1 MINKNKSK
9 KGSRQIFIRLIK
21 TMKGQYPLIFMSVF
35 FALISTILQL
45 LIPVLTGRA
54 IDLTIYGSGIN
65 NTYLLKILGIMIII
79 ISASSILTWIM
90 NRINLSI
97 TYRLTE
103 KLRNNLFEHISK
115 LPFSSLDKK
124 KDGDLLQRL
133 TVDIDQLADG
143 MIMSF
148 NQFFTGI
155 ISIFVTLYFM
165 FSINFIT
172 ALAVV
177 ILTPLSLF
185 AASFISKKSFK
196 LFKKQ
201 AHDKSKLAGLTDELV
216 SELRT
221 VKIFSYENAA
231 VSRFKKLNDELAESY
246 KLSVFISSVTNPLT
260 RFINAVIYA
269 IVAVIGAVM
278 AIGGNLTV
286 GGLTSFLSYASQY
299 SKPFNEISGVFA
311 EMQNAL
317 ASCQRIFDILDEE
330 TEKETDKK
338 VKLPDYINGDIEI
351 KNMSFSYDKSRELII
366 DMSLSVKKGQRVA
379 IVGPTGSGKSTLI
392 NLLMRFYDPD
402 EGKIYLDGISTTDIK
417 RLELRRSFAMV
428 LQDTWLKKAT
438 VRENIAYG
446 NMHASDEDIIRAAK
460 DAHAHSFIKRL
471 KNGYDEVISNEG
483 NSLSQGEKQLIC
495 IARAMLKDAPVLL
508 LDEATSSIDTRT
520 EQKVQ
525 KAFLKLMEG
534 RTTFVVAHRLSTIVD
549 SDIILVMDNGNIVE
563 SGTHQELMKK
573 KDYYYRL
580 YMSQFDE
587 GKE

>member
-1 MINKNKSK
+1 MIK
-9 KGSRQIFIRLIK
+9 KDKTSVSSRQVFIRLIK
-21 TMKGQYPLIFMSVF
+21 TMNGQYPLIFLSVF
-35 FALISTILQL
+35 FAFISTILQL

-54 IDLTIYGSGIN
+54 IDLTVYGGDISNISLWK
-65 NTYLLKILGIMIII
+65 LLKFMILIIV
-79 ISASSILTWIM
+79 ASSILTWIM

-97 TYRLTE
+97 TYKLTQM
-103 KLRNNLFEHISK
+103 LRNNLFEHISR

-148 NQFFTGI
+148 NQFFTGV

-165 FSINFIT
+165 FAINFIT

-185 AASFISKKSFK
+185 AASFISKKSFR

-201 AHDKSKLAGLTDELV
+201 SVDKSKLAGLTDELI

-221 VKIFSYENAA
+221 VKVFSYEDTAIK
-231 VSRFKKLNDELAESY
+231 RFEQLNDELSESY

-278 AIGGNLTV
+278 TISGSLTV

-330 TEKETDKK
+330 TEKDNSETL
-338 VKLPDYINGDIEI
+338 KLPEHINGDIKIE
-351 KNMSFSYDKSRELII
+351 NMSFSYDKSRKLIT
-366 DMSLSVKKGQRVA
+366 DMTLSVKRGQRVA

-392 NLLMRFYDPD
+392 NLLMRFYDPY
-402 EGKIYLDGISTTDIK
+402 EGKIYLDGFATSSINRS
-417 RLELRRSFAMV
+417 ELRENFAMV

-446 NMHASDEDIIRAAK
+446 NENASDEDIIKAAK

-471 KNGYDEVISNEG
+471 KNGYDEVISNDG

-525 KAFLKLMEG
+525 KAFLRLMEG

-563 SGTHQELMKK
+563 SGTHEELMSK

>member
-1 MINKNKSK
+1 MTTGNNTS
-9 KGSRQIFIRLIK
+9 KGSKATLLRLIK
-21 TMKGQYPLIFMSVF
+21 TMKGQYVLIFISILFAF
-35 FALISTILQL
+35 FSTILQL
-45 LIPVLTGRA
+45 LIPVLTGKA
-54 IDLTIYGSGIN
+54 IDLTVYGSGAGN
-65 NTYLLKILGIMIII
+65 VILWSLIKLMILII
-79 ISASSILTWIM
+79 AASSMLTWIM

-97 TYRLTE
+97 TYKLTE
-103 KLRNNLFEHISK
+103 KLRNCLFEHISK

-148 NQFFTGI
+148 NQLFAGV

-165 FSINFIT
+165 FTINFIT

-177 ILTPLSLF
+177 ILTPLSLI
-185 AASFISKKSFK
+185 AASFISKRSFK
-196 LFKKQ
+196 LFKRQ
-201 AHDKSKLAGLTDELV
+201 AMDKAKVAALTDELV

-221 VKIFSYENAA
+221 VKTFSYEETALKRFEKINA
-231 VSRFKKLNDELAESY
+231 ELAGSY
-246 KLSVFISSVTNPLT
+246 KHSVFISSVTNPLT

-269 IVAVIGAVM
+269 IVAVIGAFM
-278 AIGGNLTV
+278 AIGGGLTV

-299 SKPFNEISGVFA
+299 SKPFNEISGVFT

-317 ASCQRIFDILDEE
+317 ASCQRIFEILDEKAE
-330 TEKETDKK
+330 TEGKELTDPPLR
-338 VKLPDYINGDIEI
+338 VKGNIDI
-351 KNMSFSYDKSRELII
+351 KNMSFSYDKSKELIK
-366 DMSLSVKKGQRVA
+366 DLSLSVKKGQRVA

-402 EGKIYLDGISTTDIK
+402 EGKICLDGIPTENLK
-417 RLELRRSFAMV
+417 RSELREYFAMV
-428 LQDTWLKKAT
+428 LQDTWLKKAS
-438 VRENIAYG
+438 VRDNIAYG
-446 NMHASDEDIIRAAK
+446 NENASDEDIIRAAK

-471 KNGYDEVISNEG
+471 KNGYDEIISNEG

-495 IARAMLKDAPVLL
+495 IARAMLKDAPILL
-508 LDEATSSIDTRT
+508 LDEATSSIDIRT

-534 RTTFVVAHRLSTIVD
+534 KTTFVVAHRLSTIID

-563 SGTHQELMKK
+563 SGTHEELMNKK
-573 KDYYYRL
+573 AYYYNL

>member
-1 MINKNKSK
+1 MIK
-9 KGSRQIFIRLIK
+9 KDKTSVSSRQVFIRLIK
-21 TMKGQYPLIFMSVF
+21 TMNGQYPLIFLSVF
-35 FALISTILQL
+35 FAFISTILQL

-54 IDLTIYGSGIN
+54 IDLTVYGGDISNISLWK
-65 NTYLLKILGIMIII
+65 LLKFMILIIV
-79 ISASSILTWIM
+79 ASSILTWIM

-97 TYRLTE
+97 TYKLTQM
-103 KLRNNLFEHISK
+103 LRNNLFEHISR
-115 LPFSSLDKK
+115 LLFSSLDKK

-148 NQFFTGI
+148 NQFFTGV

-165 FSINFIT
+165 FAINFIT

-185 AASFISKKSFK
+185 AASFISKKSFR

-201 AHDKSKLAGLTDELV
+201 SVDKSKLAGLTDELI

-221 VKIFSYENAA
+221 VKVFSYEDTAIK
-231 VSRFKKLNDELAESY
+231 RFEKLNDELSESY

-278 AIGGNLTV
+278 TISGSLTV

-330 TEKETDKK
+330 TEKDNSETL
-338 VKLPDYINGDIEI
+338 KLPKHINGDIKIE
-351 KNMSFSYDKSRELII
+351 NMSFSYDKSRKLIT
-366 DMSLSVKKGQRVA
+366 DMTLSVKRGQRVA

-392 NLLMRFYDPD
+392 NLLMRFYDPY
-402 EGKIYLDGISTTDIK
+402 EGKIYLDGFATSSINRS
-417 RLELRRSFAMV
+417 ELRENFAMV

-446 NMHASDEDIIRAAK
+446 NENASDEEIIKAAK

-471 KNGYDEVISNEG
+471 KNGYDEVISNDG

-525 KAFLKLMEG
+525 KAFLRLMEG

-563 SGTHQELMKK
+563 SGTHEELMSK